1 MAKTLFK
8 GKNIFVTDSSKN
20 NDALKGEP
28 NTNIDFRKKSNGEIV
43 RRRKLDENGNAYKDM
58 EFAGGHCGKD
68 HINEPVLMPR
78 KHRPPNKKEQK
89 EMDKARRKRELWQ

>member
-1 MAKTLFK
+1 
-8 GKNIFVTDSSKN
+8 
-20 NDALKGEP
+20 
-28 NTNIDFRKKSNGEIV
+28 
-43 RRRKLDENGNAYKDM
+43 M

-89 EMDKARRKRELWQ
+89 EMDKARRKRKLWQ